1 MRIKW
6 NTEGASPDGFV
17 LGPNGDTVATITHE
31 GIGWTLRMVSPYPA
45 ATSRGFRP
53 GEEHARLDTRSNEA
67 SRTLGNIFRAKPVG
81 HIRGE
86 TRHDRI
92 PAVAVRRDRAG

>member
-45 ATSRGFRP
+45 ATSRGFAQVRSML
-53 GEEHARLDTRSNEA
+53 AWTRGQMK
-67 SRTLGNIFRAKPVG
+67 RVG
-81 HIRGE
+81 R
-86 TRHDRI
+86 
-92 PAVAVRRDRAG
+92 